1 MISMGTTEHSL
12 KTAAIYMI
20 MTTQG
25 GTGKHS
31 LKFLNNDILT
41 NLERLKKH
49 EPKYKTGMT

>member
-31 LKFLNNDILT
+31 FKFLNNDILT

-49 EPKYKTGMT
+49 ELKHKTGMT